1 MPGRIEGL
9 VSAFFIHWNCGMAS
23 TAAMEAGP
31 ASVERLLAA
40 AAATME
46 KARYCWAMTVA
57 EDGSVIQEAI
67 SFARVSSF
75 IINRI
80 IRPAGYWVDAIE
92 RVIGAVPDGR

>member
-1 MPGRIEGL
+1 MT
-9 VSAFFIHWNCGMAS
+9 S
-23 TAAMEAGP
+23 TAAMEAGS

-92 RVIGAVPDGR
+92 RVIGAVQDGR